1 MAMRWPNRLKQ
12 ALAVCNSLTLIGRNQ
27 LVGDDADKQAFK
39 AVEARFLV
47 SQDWLE
53 SEICVLQT
61 VKGRCLPRHP
71 THGC

>member
-47 SQDWLE
+47 SQKLA
-53 SEICVLQT
+53 
-61 VKGRCLPRHP
+61 
-71 THGC
+71 